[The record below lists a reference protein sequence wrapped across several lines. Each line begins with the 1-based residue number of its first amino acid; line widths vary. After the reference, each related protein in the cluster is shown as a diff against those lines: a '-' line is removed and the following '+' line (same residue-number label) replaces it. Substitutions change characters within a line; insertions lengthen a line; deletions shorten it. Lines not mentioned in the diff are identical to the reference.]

1 MPLGILLGSS
11 PPAAATPGPASG
23 PRPASSQPAT
33 GQTPR
38 LISARSRRKL
48 GGAIAITPFGS
59 FAEACLS
66 CVLARIMPGSCCDDP
81 GCATGNSGVCPLF
94 NTGVVPANAGP
105 TTTYGHLAKTW
116 AAAVNATRS
125 GVYGSRRSPG
135 RRGENVLKQA
145 QLLPA
150 AFRPLEMIGGQFRA
164 PLVQAELFASG

>member
-59 FAEACLS
+59 LAAAFSDLS
-66 CVLARIMPGSCCDDP
+66 RIMPASCAGTIRLRNRELGGIP
-81 GCATGNSGVCPLF
+81 AIQPL
-94 NTGVVPANAGP
+94 
-105 TTTYGHLAKTW
+105 YRHCE
-116 AAAVNATRS
+116 RS
-125 GVYGSRRSPG
+125 EAIQLSQNKEAWIASSLRSS
-135 RRGENVLKQA
+135 Q
-145 QLLPA
+145 
-150 AFRPLEMIGGQFRA
+150 
-164 PLVQAELFASG
+164 